1 MDPHSPSLC
10 IQRTFFVAAEA
21 SCWNQRHEPPAV
33 ERSRIGRRLQMP
45 TRAPIT
51 QRKITRTHP
60 ESEFSVQ
67 GATKEK
73 ESTEAPSSLSSS
85 TGSGSCSILT
95 VTLSIAEPLVFAGQ
109 CCSFHG
115 QAVVRHSPSSSS
127 RPPQSS
133 HSIIIPT
140 SPQKHSDLLPFHHE
154 KTMPIFVVAVS
165 SSTTTTQHD
174 Y

>member
-73 ESTEAPSSLSSS
+73 ESTEAHSSLSSS

-95 VTLSIAEPLVFAGQ
+95 VTLSIAEPLVFAGH

-127 RPPQSS
+127 SSHSPQSS
-133 HSIIIPT
+133 HIPT
-140 SPQKHSDLLPFHHE
+140 SPKKHSDLLPFHHE